1 MQRYAVRAADRLK
14 ERTRR
19 AQRWE
24 HSRPRDNRP
33 QNRPHHESVS
43 ASPAPSHDVSR
54 ARFAAFV
61 ARSLDAARRRGMTD
75 KDIHRATGVPPSTF
89 HRWQKGSFA
98 TAPDLD
104 KVRAFCAGLGIS
116 PAGAL
121 AALGLAPQRD
131 EPAPEPPL
139 PPEVR
144 TILRKLADPNVSE
157 FDKQFMRE
165 TLHMLAERVERTR
178 PRED

>member
-1 MQRYAVRAADRLK
+1 
-14 ERTRR
+14 
-19 AQRWE
+19 
-24 HSRPRDNRP
+24 
-33 QNRPHHESVS
+33 
-43 ASPAPSHDVSR
+43 
-54 ARFAAFV
+54 
-61 ARSLDAARRRGMTD
+61 MTD
-75 KDIHRATGVPPSTF
+75 KDIHAATGVPPSTF
-89 HRWQKGSFA
+89 HRWQKGNFA

-139 PPEVR
+139 PPEIR
-144 TILRKLADPNVSE
+144 RILRQLADPNVSE
-157 FDKQFMRE
+157 GDKLVIRE
-165 TLHMLAERVERTR
+165 MLRMLAERAERHR